1 MGVDGNNL
9 NIGVDGNNSNTGVDG
24 NDLNTSVD
32 GNNLNTVVDGYNLK
46 RNIGN
51 KISYYRPARGF
62 INDNPVFTLM
72 VPIDTNQQQ
81 MIRGELTESS
91 TSIHKEM
98 TLLTPK
104 LLATRKMILHWCLN
118 TYAKGII
125 KNKSKS
131 SSQPKTKKR
140 DSKSIYLVGAGTPD
154 FSSSFDGKS
163 SSCKISYVRLMT
175 NLRCLLF
182 LAKSDSEELL
192 TFLMPSCSTQVISS
206 GQLCHDLQRRV
217 RICSEYGVNIDNET
231 LWIILKSTMS
241 VECAIDSSTTLS
253 LIEQLMYHCRNGQT
267 AEILI
272 DDSKILWE
280 MYKLVEYFPVATSE
294 QKLYKSNDCSDVGE
308 GDDSCKENN
317 TKERITRENIPR

>member
-1 MGVDGNNL
+1 MRNDSS
-9 NIGVDGNNSNTGVDG
+9 NSNGRRVDF
-24 NDLNTSVD
+24 NT
-32 GNNLNTVVDGYNLK
+32 
-46 RNIGN
+46 
-51 KISYYRPARGF
+51 
-62 INDNPVFTLM
+62 
-72 VPIDTNQQQ
+72 
-81 MIRGELTESS
+81 
-91 TSIHKEM
+91 
-98 TLLTPK
+98 
-104 LLATRKMILHWCLN
+104 
-118 TYAKGII
+118 KGII
-125 KNKSKS
+125 KTK
-131 SSQPKTKKR
+131 KKR

-154 FSSSFDGKS
+154 YSSSLDGKS
-163 SSCKISYVRLMT
+163 SSWKISDDRLMKT
-175 NLRCLLF
+175 LRCLLF

-294 QKLYKSNDCSDVGE
+294 QKLSKSNDCSDVGE